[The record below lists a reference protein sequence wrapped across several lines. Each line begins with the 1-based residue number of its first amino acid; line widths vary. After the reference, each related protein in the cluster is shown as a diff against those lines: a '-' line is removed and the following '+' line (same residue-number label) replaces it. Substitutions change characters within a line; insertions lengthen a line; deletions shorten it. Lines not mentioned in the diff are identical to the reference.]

1 MDSGVASA
9 MVSLFSHYTPS
20 RVEEVARN
28 NRADEWIDG
37 GERWQDKEFVI
48 ELAAMAA
55 LGNLVADFIPLKE
68 VSDKVLPE
76 FVLALIT
83 R

>member
-1 MDSGVASA
+1 MDSGVTSA
-9 MVSLFSHYTPS
+9 VVSLFSNYTPS

-55 LGNLVADFIPLKE
+55 LGNLVGDFIPLKE
-68 VSDKVLPE
+68 VSDKVLP
-76 FVLALIT
+76 
-83 R
+83 